1 MAAAAQIS
9 RAVIRRPSG
18 FPKLSTPRRRLSS
31 RSPATDKPAKRRV
44 EFSPKLDSFFTPEKK
59 KKSSETS
66 KKGKLEMVGS
76 DLEDKGLTGSSKV
89 YALRRS
95 ILEEAMNNL
104 PAHGAGR
111 VMYMVKTFERL
122 QSIVMMAEYVE
133 REETRKVKNWALPG
147 LECRPKAKLSEFS
160 PSPVSCSAERLAEEG
175 ALTEHSSVKNK
186 DRRLTSGSNESC
198 KVQRNDQNSKGP
210 SKTRND
216 RLKAKSP
223 LPFKLSAKVSK
234 HISFLEQIKQE
245 RERLLKKRNKKTS

>member
-31 RSPATDKPAKRRV
+31 RSPATDKPAKRVDSKKKKSSETPPLTREFETGGSDLEDKDLAKRV

-133 REETRKVKNWALPG
+133 GEETRKVKNWALPG
-147 LECRPKAKLSEFS
+147 LECHPKAKLSDFS

-186 DRRLTSGSNESC
+186 DRRFVEC
-198 KVQRNDQNSKGP
+198 
-210 SKTRND
+210 
-216 RLKAKSP
+216 
-223 LPFKLSAKVSK
+223 
-234 HISFLEQIKQE
+234 
-245 RERLLKKRNKKTS
+245 